1 MKFYDKLPVLS
12 STVSSIILYSIIVLS
27 LTEWARPSCVFVI
40 SLSDSSPRG
49 TNNLPCV
56 FFFSRE
62 DVLVW
67 LHDSMLPRLLDESAL
82 LRDTGSVLLGTL
94 RLRQIRDAQGEI
106 SLWPLSLPLLRCELV
121 WSYIR
126 ALWQSTSQTY
136 WIYLLKY
143 ISLLL
148 CVAFFSSTTES
159 ETCLIFQDPDY

>member
-1 MKFYDKLPVLS
+1 MKFYHKLPVLS
-12 STVSSIILYSIIVLS
+12 SRVSSIIVLS
-27 LTEWARPSCVFVI
+27 LTEWARPSCMFFFSLFVRVGQITFLVF
-40 SLSDSSPRG
+40 LG
-49 TNNLPCV
+49 
-56 FFFSRE
+56 FFSRE
-62 DVLVW
+62 DVLAW

-106 SLWPLSLPLLRCELV
+106 SLWPLSLLRCELV

-136 WIYLLKY
+136 WIYF
-143 ISLLL
+143 LLL

-159 ETCLIFQDPDY
+159 ET

>member
-1 MKFYDKLPVLS
+1 MKFYHKLPVLS
-12 STVSSIILYSIIVLS
+12 SRVSSIIVLS
-27 LTEWARPSCVFVI
+27 LTEWARPSCMFLFSLFVRVGQITFLVFLGV
-40 SLSDSSPRG
+40 
-49 TNNLPCV
+49 
-56 FFFSRE
+56 FFSRE
-62 DVLVW
+62 DVLAW

-106 SLWPLSLPLLRCELV
+106 SLWPLSLLRCELV

-136 WIYLLKY
+136 WIYF
-143 ISLLL
+143 LLL

-159 ETCLIFQDPDY
+159 ET

>member
-1 MKFYDKLPVLS
+1 MKFYHKLPVLS
-12 STVSSIILYSIIVLS
+12 SRVSSIIVLS
-27 LTEWARPSCVFVI
+27 LTEWARPSCMFLFSLFVRVGQITFLVFFV
-40 SLSDSSPRG
+40 L
-49 TNNLPCV
+49 

-62 DVLVW
+62 DVLAW

-136 WIYLLKY
+136 WIYF
-143 ISLLL
+143 LLL

-159 ETCLIFQDPDY
+159 ET